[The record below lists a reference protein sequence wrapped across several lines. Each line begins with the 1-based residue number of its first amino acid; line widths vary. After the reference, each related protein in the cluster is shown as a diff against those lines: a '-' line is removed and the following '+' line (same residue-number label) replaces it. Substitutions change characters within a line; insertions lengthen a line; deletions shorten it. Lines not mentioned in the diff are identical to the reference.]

1 MPILVFVGYSLTLKK
16 TESKFNSFF
25 ILNSVKSYIFIFVK
39 LYPVHIQNLLIY
51 ELNNL
56 LTVLPKFTILKK
68 KYATIYVQAHGM
80 KNIYIVNE

>member
-80 KNIYIVNE
+80 KNMYIVNE